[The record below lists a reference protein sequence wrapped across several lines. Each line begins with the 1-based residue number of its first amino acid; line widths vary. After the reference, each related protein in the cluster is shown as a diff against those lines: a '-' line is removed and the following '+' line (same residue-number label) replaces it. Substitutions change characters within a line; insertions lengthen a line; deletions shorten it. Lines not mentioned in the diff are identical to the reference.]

1 MKVSQL
7 IEEIESNP
15 QLASLNVS
23 FRGKKHQ
30 IYPWLKGRYFHKF
43 VVGEESLAEKNTSLL
58 FRQITSFFYGFFH
71 LFKRYDAWGFSNV
84 QERVLVD
91 GKYFDKLYDG
101 FNELKDYRILLIEL
115 QLFKQYPRRKIYS
128 KHIVSKAF
136 FMLQEEVY
144 QRLFL
149 RKIHLENETIL
160 SEIEQKTGVTI
171 DAKNAVRK
179 YLAQY
184 AVMRFWL
191 RILKNP
197 KLVFTTVSYS
207 NFGYILAFHERGIK
221 VVELQHG
228 VISEGHQAYNYKQT
242 FEANAFPDALAVWS
256 KKEYSFLHEKTHFPT
271 KTIFPIGRPILEK
284 YASLAIE
291 STTLKTIC
299 VSLQDGPIGDRL
311 INELLSFNERFPSQ
325 LQFQLQCRRTTEA
338 TYRERFDFPS
348 NFDFFTGTIYENIAQ
363 SDLHITAFSTS
374 AIESL
379 VIGKAVIFLDESGK
393 AKEVFG
399 DLIASNPYCSLV
411 HNAEELKAFLSELT
425 IPAKADVQS
434 ASEDLNTPN
443 YTLQLKKLIAN
454 LTA

>member
-15 QLASLNVS
+15 ELASLNVS
-23 FRGKKHQ
+23 FRGKKFQ

-43 VVGEESLAEKNTSLL
+43 IVGEESLAEKNTSLL
-58 FRQITSFFYGFFH
+58 LRQIASFFYGFFN

-115 QLFKQYPRRKIYS
+115 QLFNQFPRRKIYS

-144 QRLFL
+144 QRIFL
-149 RKIHLENETIL
+149 RKIHIENETIL
-160 SEIEQKTGVTI
+160 AEIEQKTGVKI
-171 DAKNAVRK
+171 DAKSAVKK

-191 RILKNP
+191 KILKRP

-242 FEANAFPDALAVWS
+242 FDANAFPDAIAVWS
-256 KKEYSFLHEKTHFPT
+256 KKEQQFLQGNTLFPT
-271 KTIFPIGRPILEK
+271 KNSFPIGRPILEK
-284 YASLAIE
+284 YAALANE
-291 STTLKTIC
+291 STTLKRIC
-299 VSLQDGPIGDRL
+299 VSLQDGQIGDQL
-311 INELLSFNERFPSQ
+311 LQELLIFNDGFSTEIEFYVQR
-325 LQFQLQCRRTTEA
+325 RRTSEA

-348 NFDFFTGTIYENIAQ
+348 NFHFFEGTIYENIAQ

-379 VIGKAVIFLDESGK
+379 VIGKAVVFLDASGK
-393 AKEVFG
+393 AREVF
-399 DLIASNPYCSLV
+399 DELITTNTYCSLIE
-411 HNAEELKAFLSELT
+411 NASELQAFLSNWHV
-425 IPAKADVQS
+425 PKKADVKR
-434 ASEDLNTPN
+434 ASEDLNSPD
-443 YTLQLKKLIAN
+443 YSLQLKKLIEN
-454 LTA
+454 LIA